1 MSEEQDL
8 KQNLSEVLF
17 KPRRTSLETSVIS
30 NSGCPLPAVD
40 FKVQSRFGFSRNW
53 YRMVNRFYWT
63 WLGGNLLDIEEALAN
78 VAVSQNKRTRPQCLD
93 TVEAYGPG
101 NWIYEFNAIAQKR
114 VHLALQTEGEIRA
127 HHLRLAS
134 RYFAIA
140 AYPYLKGDDLA
151 AEAALYSRRHYREV
165 FEASSSCGYYSTE
178 SFLYQGHKIYT
189 YLHSPDNY
197 SLHPCVLVVCTY
209 EQSCTDFFRFF
220 NDYLRPLGI
229 ALSVIEMPGTGGCA
243 HIRLDHKCSDFL
255 KAAVDHLS
263 SLPFIDSSS
272 LGIYA
277 TGVAAMASLRLSL
290 LNPGLIRA
298 AVFSNPII
306 DNMFV
311 NPEALQ
317 NVPLCLRSSFANRMD
332 LDASSWDTVIPQVQ
346 FLSLRRQGLLSGA
359 QRLQLPMLCFYLK
372 DLNLTMEDAALIER
386 TFRQAECRPIVN
398 GAFGTG
404 TFKFLQQTAEFFK
417 KHLL

>member
-17 KPRRTSLETSVIS
+17 KPRRTSLETSIIS
-30 NSGCPLPAVD
+30 NSGCPLPEVN
-40 FKVQSRFGFSRNW
+40 FKVQSLFGFSRSW

-63 WLGGNLLDIEEALAN
+63 WLGGNLLDIDEALAN
-78 VAVSQNKRTRPQCLD
+78 VAVSQNHRTRPQCLD
-93 TVEAYGPG
+93 TVEDYGPG
-101 NWIYEFNAIAQKR
+101 NWIYEFNTIAQRR
-114 VHLALQTEGEIRA
+114 VQLAARCEGEKRA

-165 FEASSSCGYYSTE
+165 FAASKECGYYSTE
-178 SFLYQGHKIYT
+178 SFMYQGHRIYT
-189 YLHSPDNY
+189 YLHSPDNLN
-197 SLHPCVLVVCTY
+197 LHPCVLVVCAY
-209 EQSCTDFFRFF
+209 EQSSTDFFRFF
-220 NDYLRPLGI
+220 NDYLRPQGI
-229 ALSVIEMPGTGGCA
+229 ALSVIEMPGAGSCA
-243 HIRLDHKCSDFL
+243 NIRLDHKCSDFL

-263 SLPFIDSSS
+263 SLPFIDSSAI
-272 LGIYA
+272 GIYA
-277 TGVAAMASLRLSL
+277 GGVAAMAALRLTL

-298 AVFSNPII
+298 AAFNNPII

-346 FLSLRRQGLLSGA
+346 FLSLRRQGLLSNA
-359 QRLQLPMLCFYLK
+359 QKLRMPILCFYLK
-372 DLNLTMEDAALIER
+372 SINLTLDDARLIER
-386 TFRQAECRPIVN
+386 TFRQVDCRPV
-398 GAFGTG
+398 GSSAFGTG
-404 TFKFLQQTAEFFK
+404 TFKFLRQTAEFFK
-417 KHLL
+417 KHLS